1 MVGSTMDFNLTG
13 REIWPPSYKPTEN
26 KMASNANPGVVVDG
40 NIVVEPKNDEGGS
53 FVNDLPERIRVL
65 TVPMNDCQ
73 LITTDSLRSDG
84 DEMRTIMMVGDAYIV
99 IPGNAFVEI
108 NLQEWSY
115 DIYVDK
121 KYRA

>member
-1 MVGSTMDFNLTG
+1 
-13 REIWPPSYKPTEN
+13 
-26 KMASNANPGVVVDG
+26 MASNANPGVVVDG